1 MSLPMDV
8 FSGTLDG
15 MLVALFKAGKTE
27 TNVKYIFVSDKMY
40 LSLTA
45 FFHTQ
50 YFYAYPIYK
59 YGKVI

>member
-15 MLVALFKAGKTE
+15 MLVVLFKTD
-27 TNVKYIFVSDKMY
+27 TNVKYIFVSDRMY

-59 YGKVI
+59 YDKVI

>member
-15 MLVALFKAGKTE
+15 MLVVLFKTD

-50 YFYAYPIYK
+50 YFYAYTIYK
-59 YGKVI
+59 YDKVI